1 METHFNT
8 LGIMIDMSRNA
19 VMSVDGL
26 KKYLCIIK
34 QFGYNTVMLYTEDTY
49 EIDGEPFF
57 GYMRGRYSKL
67 EMKEIDSFAE
77 SIGVTI
83 IPCIQTLAHLKT
95 FLRWN
100 KVSVDCNDIMLTDDE
115 RTYELIDKMFKTMSE
130 CFKSRKIHIGMDEAH
145 MLGRGKHLDIYGYE
159 KTDIIMQR
167 HLNRVLKLAEK
178 YGYEAMMWSD
188 MFFRSWNDGHYHA
201 PVGAIPQAIID
212 SFPQN
217 VIPVYWD
224 YYLIDEQGYS
234 EMLENHK
241 LLSNR
246 SWFAGGAWTW
256 YGITPFN
263 KFTLK
268 SMCPAIDACKKHNV
282 KDIFFT
288 MWGDDGG
295 ECSRFA
301 ILPALYYLAE
311 YSKGN
316 TDIGKIKE
324 GFKRIMGIDYDDFI
338 KLDLPNDIV
347 EYTKLPKNPAKYMLY
362 SDYFNG
368 FLDYTA
374 PRNVSDKYEQ
384 YANELFAIAKKSSKY
399 GYLFDTQAKLCMLL
413 KVKFELG
420 LKTREAYE
428 KNDKKELLRLVEVEY
443 NDTIKGF
450 KSFGR
455 AIEKQWL
462 RENKS
467 QGLEIQH
474 QRIGA
479 MIYRTKFCRQ
489 RLLDY
494 VNGKIQKIDE
504 LEEKLLP
511 YGKKEM
517 GGSYNKALFFSTANV
532 VVH

>member
-1 METHFNT
+1 
-8 LGIMIDMSRNA
+8 
-19 VMSVDGL
+19 
-26 KKYLCIIK
+26 
-34 QFGYNTVMLYTEDTY
+34 
-49 EIDGEPFF
+49 
-57 GYMRGRYSKL
+57 
-67 EMKEIDSFAE
+67 
-77 SIGVTI
+77 
-83 IPCIQTLAHLKT
+83 
-95 FLRWN
+95 
-100 KVSVDCNDIMLTDDE
+100 
-115 RTYELIDKMFKTMSE
+115 
-130 CFKSRKIHIGMDEAH
+130 MDEAH

-212 SFPQN
+212 NFPQN

-311 YSKGN
+311 YSKG
-316 TDIGKIKE
+316 I
-324 GFKRIMGIDYDDFI
+324 
-338 KLDLPNDIV
+338 
-347 EYTKLPKNPAKYMLY
+347 
-362 SDYFNG
+362 
-368 FLDYTA
+368 
-374 PRNVSDKYEQ
+374 
-384 YANELFAIAKKSSKY
+384 
-399 GYLFDTQAKLCMLL
+399 
-413 KVKFELG
+413 
-420 LKTREAYE
+420 
-428 KNDKKELLRLVEVEY
+428 
-443 NDTIKGF
+443 
-450 KSFGR
+450 
-455 AIEKQWL
+455 
-462 RENKS
+462 
-467 QGLEIQH
+467 
-474 QRIGA
+474 
-479 MIYRTKFCRQ
+479 
-489 RLLDY
+489 
-494 VNGKIQKIDE
+494 
-504 LEEKLLP
+504 
-511 YGKKEM
+511 
-517 GGSYNKALFFSTANV
+517 STY
-532 VVH
+532 H